1 MSQQGIDWGSFQNNN
16 WDHDLYIFESQGFRL
31 TLDVRQKIFS
41 LISHDRSFTI
51 ISIGADS
58 FDRFYIRHEETDKI
72 LIIYNHENKVALKF
86 NYLSYFSTSMNFEQ
100 ELPL

>member
-16 WDHDLYIFESQGFRL
+16 WDHDLFILESQGFRL
-31 TLDVRQKIFS
+31 NLDVRRKIFS

-58 FDRFYIRHEETDKI
+58 FDRFYIRHEENDKI
-72 LIIYNHENKVALKF
+72 LIIYNHENKVILKF
-86 NYLSYFSTSMNFEQ
+86 NYLSISV
-100 ELPL
+100 LI